1 MTQITWRASEEL
13 ADRVKRAAAQQGRSV
28 NEFLTRVLD
37 AATNPDLADDE
48 RQRTRERLARA
59 GLLLETRPLDREPP
73 DPEELA
79 RAGRAAAQGTSL
91 SDLVSE
97 GRGPK

>member
-1 MTQITWRASEEL
+1 MTQVTWRASEEL
-13 ADRVKRAAAQQGRSV
+13 AGRVKRAAAQQGRSV

-59 GLLLETRPLDREPP
+59 GLLLETRPVDHEPP

-79 RAGRAAAQGTSL
+79 RAGRAAGQGTPL
-91 SDLVSE
+91 SDFVSE